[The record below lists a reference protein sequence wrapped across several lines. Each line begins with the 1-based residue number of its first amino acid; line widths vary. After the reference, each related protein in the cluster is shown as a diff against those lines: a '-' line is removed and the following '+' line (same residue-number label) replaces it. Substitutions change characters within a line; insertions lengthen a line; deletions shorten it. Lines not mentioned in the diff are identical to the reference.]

1 MMKAKRK
8 NLIILAVIGMLLL
21 FWKPL
26 YTVGAFLL
34 LPSPDTCSLCD
45 QEPRSVPCLLNI
57 STGDIGN
64 LAGTA
69 RPGTFQ
75 YIGVLGAMGGW
86 DSDAQTGHVTIP
98 DETPALLAPAF
109 CRSCRWTIM
118 RNQPSCYYLADLS
131 DPQTPQLYPIKD
143 QSLTIL
149 GWTIT
154 PEEGASGTTL
164 TITPANETKWP
175 IAAKQV
181 SLLFPVNN
189 PCKSCHIHVKY
200 KG

>member
-1 MMKAKRK
+1 MSNIWKA
-8 NLIILAVIGMLLL
+8 ILDTFLMALVFLVVGLVILFLSFAFKDDVQAVMID
-21 FWKPL
+21 PPE
-26 YTVGAFLL
+26 VCA
-34 LPSPDTCSLCD
+34 LCD
-45 QEPRSVPCLLNI
+45 QGPRSVPCLLNI

-154 PEEGASGTTL
+154 PEEGASGTAL
-164 TITPANETKWP
+164 TITPANETK
-175 IAAKQV
+175 
-181 SLLFPVNN
+181 
-189 PCKSCHIHVKY
+189 
-200 KG
+200 